1 VERPKAAWPF
11 GRQPTRRSQSTTS
24 DLVSL
29 RPRLSRPAKRGE
41 SRREGFAKD
50 HAPPLPG
57 PLLHF
62 AEEREIIDRPA
73 GIASRQYIP
82 GTVKLRWSSGRAG
95 GFPGDLNNL
104 VAANVSSRH
113 NYPLLINLRRLTSAA
128 TYFLKKRYSS
138 SSCHWCI
145 KVHAGIWRTF
155 RVACKAP
162 GDWRS
167 PRRFAYFRNH
177 CAARSVLE
185 CPPSAVLLRPS
196 SAVALLRRM
205 ERTGGGPPPLFPEAY
220 QTVPGL
226 IGIAIPFLFRSSG

>member
-1 VERPKAAWPF
+1 LPPAIPRKLFLPARFGMGHEPTQFGHAANHSGTGPRCQSEVAPFVRTGRRRALRREHRPARSGTAAGTRESATSGKAGGLREVERPKAAWPF

-29 RPRLSRPAKRGE
+29 RPRLSRPATRGE

-73 GIASRQYIP
+73 GIASRRYIP
-82 GTVKLRWSSGRAG
+82 GTVKLRWFSGRAG

-128 TYFLKKRYSS
+128 TYFLKK
-138 SSCHWCI
+138 
-145 KVHAGIWRTF
+145 
-155 RVACKAP
+155 
-162 GDWRS
+162 
-167 PRRFAYFRNH
+167 
-177 CAARSVLE
+177 L
-185 CPPSAVLLRPS
+185 
-196 SAVALLRRM
+196 
-205 ERTGGGPPPLFPEAY
+205 
-220 QTVPGL
+220 
-226 IGIAIPFLFRSSG
+226 